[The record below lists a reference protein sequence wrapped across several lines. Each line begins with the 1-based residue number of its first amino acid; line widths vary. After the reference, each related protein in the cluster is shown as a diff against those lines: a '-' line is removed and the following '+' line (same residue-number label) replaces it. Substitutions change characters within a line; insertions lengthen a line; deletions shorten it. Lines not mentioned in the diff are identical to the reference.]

1 MKKETARNARAGDDL
16 EVLSEIIKNDPWLLE
31 KVLTKIRIARGM
43 KGSVLDSMAGKTDT
57 SSKPR
62 DK

>member
-1 MKKETARNARAGDDL
+1 MKKETVRKARQGDDL

-31 KVLTKIRIARGM
+31 KVLTKIRVARGM
-43 KGSVLDSMAGKTDT
+43 KSVLESQAGKTDT

-62 DK
+62 DE